1 MEKEYKPE
9 VQVYSE
15 FLTDLLACLAHES
28 ETLYKMFK
36 GEVTQLFFLDSFFL
50 MSERTL
56 RKWQIIM
63 RHYLSRNVELFDEL
77 LLKFNKVEGIF
88 TSKVW
93 VLQQKSLTFKR
104 LAFLVY
110 SSNID
115 SFDEQ
120 IDHLLKKMTEGFKAS
135 NKDREMRMQL
145 FLLSRIIMLRLT
157 ST

>member
-1 MEKEYKPE
+1 
-9 VQVYSE
+9 
-15 FLTDLLACLAHES
+15 
-28 ETLYKMFK
+28 
-36 GEVTQLFFLDSFFL
+36 
-50 MSERTL
+50 
-56 RKWQIIM
+56 M
-63 RHYLSRNVELFDEL
+63 RHYLSRNVELFEEL

>member
-1 MEKEYKPE
+1 MTLRQNLVSLSTKIHSGNDEKDGRVQSESIVVQALLKVLDGQIKGVEKEYKPE

-28 ETLYKMFK
+28 ETLYKLFK

-50 MSERTL
+50 MSGRTL

-63 RHYLSRNVELFDEL
+63 RHYLSRNVELFEEL

-93 VLQQKSLTFKR
+93 VL
-104 LAFLVY
+104 
-110 SSNID
+110 
-115 SFDEQ
+115 
-120 IDHLLKKMTEGFKAS
+120 
-135 NKDREMRMQL
+135 
-145 FLLSRIIMLRLT
+145 
-157 ST
+157 

>member
-15 FLTDLLACLAHES
+15 FLTDLLACLAQES
-28 ETLYKMFK
+28 GTLDKMFK

-63 RHYLSRNVELFDEL
+63 RHYLSRNAELFDEL

-115 SFDEQ
+115 SFDE
-120 IDHLLKKMTEGFKAS
+120 
-135 NKDREMRMQL
+135 
-145 FLLSRIIMLRLT
+145 
-157 ST
+157 